1 MWPGRRLTT
10 KAAIENREEA
20 QPRINTDEHGYS
32 HAESVFISVHPRL
45 ISTATIH
52 DCLLTYLAEIV
63 DLAGV
68 PGRATFASRSKPLAD
83 MRTTQRSGTDVDFF

>member
-52 DCLLTYLAEIV
+52 DCLPT
-63 DLAGV
+63 
-68 PGRATFASRSKPLAD
+68 
-83 MRTTQRSGTDVDFF
+83 